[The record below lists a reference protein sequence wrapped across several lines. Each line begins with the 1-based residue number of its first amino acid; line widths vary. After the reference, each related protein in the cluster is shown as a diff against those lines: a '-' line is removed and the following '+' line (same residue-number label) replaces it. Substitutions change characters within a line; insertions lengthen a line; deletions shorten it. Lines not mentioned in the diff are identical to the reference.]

1 MVVISIDSAANAKM
15 NDFIICSLD
24 VEIDAGG
31 TLLPYLLVASFIVPG
46 PDPAIRLADYSRDFR
61 SKVPTTAHGGTKP
74 VRHLSLAICVIH
86 AICESHGLIAI
97 SALFWVVIPATT
109 NEVISIFAPVL
120 PSPAVAHRSDA
131 PLSVGISFIALSM
144 GTGGS

>member
-61 SKVPTTAHGGTKP
+61 FIHGRSGFS
-74 VRHLSLAICVIH
+74 RLSN
-86 AICESHGLIAI
+86 
-97 SALFWVVIPATT
+97 F
-109 NEVISIFAPVL
+109 
-120 PSPAVAHRSDA
+120 
-131 PLSVGISFIALSM
+131 
-144 GTGGS
+144 TGP